1 MKEYLLTPN
10 LEDPQPNIIEKA
22 TISMDRDTFVLNPID
37 RAAAHRTSA
46 PLVRESEIKQNL
58 KPIKSTQLS
67 PIARMQMEQKHV

>member
-1 MKEYLLTPN
+1 
-10 LEDPQPNIIEKA
+10 
-22 TISMDRDTFVLNPID
+22 MDRDTFVLNPID

-67 PIARMQMEQKHV
+67 PIARMQMEQKHVQEKRNTIMNGMMDTVNNL